1 MFNNAGIMHSEDDNA
16 LNTEERVWDLTM
28 DINVKGVWFG
38 CKYAIIAMR
47 KSGGGSIINTA
58 SFVALMGAAT
68 PQLAYTA
75 SKGAV
80 LAMTREL
87 AMVHARENIRFNS
100 LCPGPIRTPLL
111 MDFLNTEEKKQRRL
125 VHVPQGRFGEAIEQA
140 YGALFLASDESSF
153 VTGTD
158 FRVDGGLSNAYVTP
172 EGPPT
177 GTSKVLPLSQEF
189 VDYLNAE
196 SIYLPEDGQPVAAS
210 IEELDSDEE
219 TTEFPNAND
228 DSKIPNF
235 PDVEREIRE
244 AIYEYGGAVFPKLN
258 WTSPRDAAWIS
269 ATQSLKC
276 TSPFDV
282 FLLLKSSDFIN
293 HDLNHAYEQCVD
305 AQDKQDEKVQFN
317 LVLRKW
323 YDLQPSMEFRC
334 FVKSREIIGISQ
346 RDMNFYPF
354 LLESQQ
360 DIEQSIYEFFE
371 DVIHKVFEGA
381 NYVFDVYIQRSNSKV
396 YLVDFNP
403 FSPTTDALL
412 YNWNELM
419 SLDVDSDQPQIRLVE
434 SQAEANSLACNAP
447 KFATS
452 MIPKDVIDLSSG
464 KSIAEFAEEFERAM
478 KKTENGGYSDTD
490 SSSDDE

>member
-1 MFNNAGIMHSEDDNA
+1 MFNNAGIMHPKDDDA
-16 LNTEERVWDLTM
+16 LSTEESVWDLTM
-28 DINVKGVWFG
+28 DINVKGVWYG

-47 KSGGGSIINTA
+47 KNGGGSVINTA
-58 SFVALMGAAT
+58 SFVAMMGAAT

-111 MDFLNTEEKKQRRL
+111 MDFLNTTEKKERRL

-140 YGALFLASDESSF
+140 YGALFLASNESSY

-158 FRVDGGLSNAYVTP
+158 FRVDGGLCSAYVTP
-172 EGPPT
+172 EGKPNGPIN
-177 GTSKVLPLSQEF
+177 EF
-189 VDYLNAE
+189 IEYLNAE
-196 SIYLPEDGQPVAAS
+196 GIYLPEDGQPIAAS
-210 IEELDSDEE
+210 IEEIDSDEE
-219 TTEFPNAND
+219 ITEFND
-228 DSKIPNF
+228 DIEGSTNKLPNF
-235 PDVEREIRE
+235 PEVEQAIKE
-244 AIYEYGGAVFPKLN
+244 AIYEFEGAVFPKLN

-269 ATQSLKC
+269 ATQTLKC

-293 HDLNHAYEQCVD
+293 HDLNHAYENCVD
-305 AQDKQDEKVQFN
+305 AEEKKSDHEKSRFN

-334 FVKSREIIGISQ
+334 FVKDQEIIGITQ
-346 RDMNFYPF
+346 RDLNHYPF
-354 LLESQQ
+354 LIDEKSN
-360 DIEQSIYEFFE
+360 IEQSIYQFFE
-371 DVIHKVFEGA
+371 DVIRDEFESI
-381 NYVFDVYIQRSNSKV
+381 NYVFDVYIQRNRNKV

-403 FSPTTDALL
+403 FSPSTDAIL
-412 YNWNELM
+412 YDWNELI
-419 SLDVDSDQPQIRLVE
+419 SFDLDTIEPEIRLVE
-434 SQAEANSLACNAP
+434 SQQEANILSCNAP
-447 KFATS
+447 KFATN

-478 KKTENGGYSDTD
+478 RHAEEGYSST
-490 SSSDDE
+490 SDEEE

>member
-1 MFNNAGIMHSEDDNA
+1 MFNNAGIMHPEDDNA
-16 LNTEERVWDLTM
+16 LNTEEKIWDLTM
-28 DINVKGVWFG
+28 DINVKGVWYG

-47 KSGGGSIINTA
+47 KNGGGSVINTA

-111 MDFLNTEEKKQRRL
+111 MDFLNTTEKKQRRL

-140 YGALFLASDESSF
+140 YGALFLASNESSF

-158 FRVDGGLSNAYVTP
+158 FRVDGGLCSAYVTP
-172 EGPPT
+172 EGEPSGPI
-177 GTSKVLPLSQEF
+177 LPLSEEF
-189 VDYLNAE
+189 IEYLNAE
-196 SIYLPEDGQPVAAS
+196 GIYLPEDGQPIAAS
-210 IEELDSDEE
+210 IEEIDSDEE
-219 TTEFPNAND
+219 ITEFNDNAEENNEL
-228 DSKIPNF
+228 PNF
-235 PDVEREIRE
+235 PEVEKEIKE
-244 AIYEYGGAVFPKLN
+244 TIYEFEGAVFPKLN
-258 WTSPRDAAWIS
+258 WTSPRDAAWIT

-293 HDLNHAYEQCVD
+293 HDLNHAYEDCID
-305 AQDKQDEKVQFN
+305 AEERENEQSKCRFN

-334 FVKSREIIGISQ
+334 FVKDQEIIGITQ
-346 RDMNFYPF
+346 RDLNYYPF
-354 LLESQQ
+354 LIETQK
-360 DIEQSIYEFFE
+360 DIEQSIYQFFE
-371 DVIHKVFEGA
+371 DVIRDEFDSI
-381 NYVFDVYIQRSNSKV
+381 NYVFDVYIQRNRNKV

-403 FSPTTDALL
+403 FSPTTDTIL
-412 YNWNELM
+412 YDWNELM
-419 SLDVDSDQPQIRLVE
+419 TFDLDKTEPEIRLIQ
-434 SQAEANSLACNAP
+434 SQSDANILCCNAP
-447 KFATS
+447 KFATN

-464 KSIAEFAEEFERAM
+464 KSIVEFAEEFERIM
-478 KKTENGGYSDTD
+478 RQTEGEQY
-490 SSSDDE
+490 SSSDEEI

>member
-1 MFNNAGIMHSEDDNA
+1 MFNNAGIMHPQDDNA
-16 LNTEERVWDLTM
+16 LNTEENIWDLTM
-28 DINVKGVWFG
+28 NINVKGVWYG
-38 CKYAIIAMR
+38 SKYAIIAMR

-111 MDFLNTEEKKQRRL
+111 MDFLNTDEKKQRRL

-140 YGALFLASDESSF
+140 YGALFLASDESSY

-158 FRVDGGLSNAYVTP
+158 FRVDGGLASAYVTP
-172 EGPPT
+172 EGDPQ
-177 GTSKVLPLSQEF
+177 GTILRLDRQF

-196 SIYLPEDGQPVAAS
+196 GIYLPEDGRPKAAT
-210 IEELDSDEE
+210 IEEYESDEE
-219 TTEFPNAND
+219 FVGEDQEDKTPHFPEIEQA
-228 DSKIPNF
+228 
-235 PDVEREIRE
+235 IRE
-244 AIYEYGGAVFPKLN
+244 AIYEFDGAVFPKLN

-269 ATQSLKC
+269 ATQTLKC

-282 FLLLKSSDFIN
+282 FLLLKSSDFIE
-293 HDLNHAYEQCVD
+293 HDLNHAYENCAD
-305 AQDKQDEKVQFN
+305 IEDKSEKEIQYD

-334 FVKSREIIGISQ
+334 FVKDQEIIGISQ

-354 LLESQQ
+354 LLDIHQ
-360 DIEQSIYEFFE
+360 DIEQQIFQFFE
-371 DVIHKVFEGA
+371 DVVHDQFDSLS
-381 NYVFDVYIQRSNSKV
+381 YVFDVYVQRSNNKV
-396 YLVDFNP
+396 FLMDFNP

-412 YNWNELM
+412 YDWNELM
-419 SLDVDSDQPQIRLVE
+419 SFDLDKTQPEMRLVE
-434 SQAEANSLACNAP
+434 NQAQADALSCHAP
-447 KFATS
+447 KFATN
-452 MIPKDVIDLSSG
+452 MIPRDVIDLSSG
-464 KSIAEFAEEFERAM
+464 KSIAEFAQEFERAM
-478 KKTENGGYSDTD
+478 KKTEEDGNAYDTTDDD
-490 SSSDDE
+490 SE

>member
-1 MFNNAGIMHSEDDNA
+1 MFNNAGIMHPEDDNA
-16 LNTEERVWDLTM
+16 LNTEDRVWDLTM
-28 DINVKGVWFG
+28 DINVKGVWYG
-38 CKYAIIAMR
+38 CKHAILAMR

-158 FRVDGGLSNAYVTP
+158 FRVDGGLASSYVTP
-172 EGPPT
+172 EGEPT
-177 GTSKVLPLSQEF
+177 GTSKIIPLTNEF

-196 SIYLPEDGQPVAAS
+196 GIYLPEDGQPRAAT
-210 IEELDSDEE
+210 IEEVDSDEE
-219 TTEFPNAND
+219 ITEFPND
-228 DSKIPNF
+228 EVDSKIPNF
-235 PDVEREIRE
+235 PQVESEIRE
-244 AIYEYGGAVFPKLN
+244 TVYEFEGAVFPKLN

-282 FLLLKSSDFIN
+282 YLLLKSSDFIN
-293 HDLNHAYEQCVD
+293 HDLNHAYKNCADRDMME
-305 AQDKQDEKVQFN
+305 DKKIEYN

-334 FVKSREIIGISQ
+334 FVKNQEIVGISQ
-346 RDMNFYPF
+346 RDLNYYPF
-354 LLESQQ
+354 LNDIRQ
-360 DIEQSIYEFFE
+360 DIEQTIFEFFE
-371 DVIHKVFEGA
+371 DTIRDGFESV
-381 NYVFDVYIQRSNSKV
+381 NYVFDVYLQRSNNKV

-403 FSPTTDALL
+403 FNTTTDALL
-412 YNWNELM
+412 FTWDELM
-419 SLDVDSDQPQIRLVE
+419 SFDTEKGVSEIRLVE
-434 SQAEANSLACNAP
+434 SQAEANFRACHAP
-447 KFATS
+447 KFATN
-452 MIPKDVIDLSSG
+452 MVPKDVIDLSTG
-464 KSIAEFAEEFERAM
+464 KSIAEFAEQFERAM
-478 KKTENGGYSDTD
+478 QRTEAGDYS
-490 SSSDDE
+490 SSSDSDSE

>member
-1 MFNNAGIMHSEDDNA
+1 MFNNAGIMHPQDDNA
-16 LNTEERVWDLTM
+16 LNTEERIWDLTM
-28 DINVKGVWFG
+28 NINVKGVWYG
-38 CKYAIIAMR
+38 SKYAILAMR
-47 KSGGGSIINTA
+47 KSGGGSVINTA

-158 FRVDGGLSNAYVTP
+158 FRVDGGLASAYVTP
-172 EGPPT
+172 EGEPQ
-177 GTSKVLPLSQEF
+177 GAILRLNQAF
-189 VDYLNAE
+189 VDYLNE
-196 SIYLPEDGQPVAAS
+196 EGIYLPEDGQPVAAS
-210 IEELDSDEE
+210 IEDYDSDP
-219 TTEFPNAND
+219 EFSND
-228 DSKIPNF
+228 AEDKTPHF
-235 PDVEREIRE
+235 PQVEREIKE
-244 AIYEYGGAVFPKLN
+244 AIYEFDGAVFPKLN

-269 ATQSLKC
+269 ATQTLKC

-293 HDLNHAYEQCVD
+293 HDLNHAYEDCTD
-305 AQDKQDEKVQFN
+305 EQDKQTEFD

-334 FVKSREIIGISQ
+334 FVKDQEIIGISQ

-354 LLESQQ
+354 LLDIQQ
-360 DIEQSIYEFFE
+360 DIEQQVYQFFE
-371 DVIHKVFEGA
+371 GVIHDAFDSIH
-381 NYVFDVYIQRSNSKV
+381 YVFDVYIQRSNNKV

-403 FSPTTDALL
+403 FSPSTDALL
-412 YNWNELM
+412 YDWNELM
-419 SLDVDSDQPQIRLVE
+419 SFDLDTTQPEIRLIE
-434 SQAEANSLACNAP
+434 NQAQADVLSCHAP
-447 KFATS
+447 KFATN
-452 MIPKDVIDLSSG
+452 MVPKDVIDLSSG
-464 KSIAEFAEEFERAM
+464 KSIAEFAEEFEKAM
-478 KKTENGGYSDTD
+478 KKTEQDGNDDD
-490 SSSDDE
+490 SE

>member
-1 MFNNAGIMHSEDDNA
+1 MASI
-16 LNTEERVWDLTM
+16 NTEDTESQKIEFI
-28 DINVKGVWFG
+28 DIHCHDVDNCSFNAWYPQFKAHTF
-38 CKYAIIAMR
+38 
-47 KSGGGSIINTA
+47 KSKI
-58 SFVALMGAAT
+58 
-68 PQLAYTA
+68 
-75 SKGAV
+75 
-80 LAMTREL
+80 
-87 AMVHARENIRFNS
+87 
-100 LCPGPIRTPLL
+100 
-111 MDFLNTEEKKQRRL
+111 
-125 VHVPQGRFGEAIEQA
+125 
-140 YGALFLASDESSF
+140 
-153 VTGTD
+153 
-158 FRVDGGLSNAYVTP
+158 
-172 EGPPT
+172 
-177 GTSKVLPLSQEF
+177 LPLSQEF

-196 SIYLPEDGQPVAAS
+196 GIYLPEDGQPIAAS
-210 IEELDSDEE
+210 IEEVDSDEE
-219 TTEFPNAND
+219 ITEFSNADD

-235 PDVEREIRE
+235 PEVEKEIRE
-244 AIYEYGGAVFPKLN
+244 AIYEFEGAVFPKLN

-293 HDLNHAYEQCVD
+293 HDLNHAYEHCTDIEYRENQ
-305 AQDKQDEKVQFN
+305 KIQFN

-334 FVKSREIIGISQ
+334 FVKNKEIIGITQ

-354 LLESQQ
+354 LLETKQ

-371 DVIHKVFEGA
+371 DVVRDGFESTH
-381 NYVFDVYIQRSNSKV
+381 YVFDVYIQRSNSKV

-412 YNWNELM
+412 YNWKELM
-419 SLDVDSDQPQIRLVE
+419 SFDVDKDQPHIRLVE

-447 KFATS
+447 KFATN

-478 KKTENGGYSDTD
+478 KKTENGEYSDTD
-490 SSSDDE
+490 SSDDEE